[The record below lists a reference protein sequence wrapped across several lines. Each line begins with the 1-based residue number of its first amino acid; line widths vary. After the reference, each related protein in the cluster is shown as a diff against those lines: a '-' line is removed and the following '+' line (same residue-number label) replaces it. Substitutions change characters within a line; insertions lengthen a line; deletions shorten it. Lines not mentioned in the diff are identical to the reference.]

1 VEIIAGASH
10 AIFIIIVKP
19 VSNNQEDKA
28 RKRKDMTALRFSA
41 WPLLIS
47 IAFSSVITT
56 VQANETE
63 DVFGNFR
70 PNRAATAPAAPAA
83 KPAAPPTAA
92 TPPAANP
99 QPATAANADAPKAA
113 AAAPAEPEAPAKTA
127 AQLSS
132 EIWDAAR
139 SGNTAAVQAALQEGA
154 NPNSA
159 THLGETAMHAAV
171 AVGSLSTV
179 IALKNAGGN
188 INAVTSNGW
197 TPLHH
202 AARFR
207 RADIANYL
215 RTQGANSQ
223 AYTRDNPPKT
233 PLQMALDNGDMRIAR
248 ILGY

>member
-1 VEIIAGASH
+1 
-10 AIFIIIVKP
+10 
-19 VSNNQEDKA
+19 
-28 RKRKDMTALRFSA
+28 MTALRFSV

-47 IAFSSVITT
+47 MTLSSLSVS
-56 VQANETE
+56 VWADDTE
-63 DVFGNFR
+63 DIFGNFHS
-70 PNRAATAPAAPAA
+70 NRTVTLPAAPATAPAAPAVA
-83 KPAAPPTAA
+83 TPQPVAAPQTPAPQTPAPANNPPT
-92 TPPAANP
+92 TPVANANVP
-99 QPATAANADAPKAA
+99 QPAAAS
-113 AAAPAEPEAPAKTA
+113 AEPELPPKTA
-127 AQLSS
+127 EQLTS

-139 SGNTAAVQAALQEGA
+139 SGNTAAVQVALQEGA

-171 AVGSLSTV
+171 AAGSLSTV

-188 INAVTSNGW
+188 INAVTSSGW

-215 RTQGANSQ
+215 RTQGANPQ

>member
-1 VEIIAGASH
+1 
-10 AIFIIIVKP
+10 
-19 VSNNQEDKA
+19 
-28 RKRKDMTALRFSA
+28 MTALRFSA
-41 WPLLIS
+41 WSLLIS
-47 IAFSSVITT
+47 LALSSVSIA
-56 VQANETE
+56 VFANETE

-70 PNRAATAPAAPAA
+70 SNRTLTPPAAPAPKPAAPTAAAANPVAAPQAAAPNANPPAAPAA
-83 KPAAPPTAA
+83 STPA
-92 TPPAANP
+92 P
-99 QPATAANADAPKAA
+99 QA
-113 AAAPAEPEAPAKTA
+113 AAAPAEPEVPPKTA
-127 AQLSS
+127 AQLTS

-139 SGNTAAVQAALQEGA
+139 SGNTAAVQVALQEGA

-171 AVGSLSTV
+171 AAGSLSTV

-215 RTQGANSQ
+215 RKQGANPQ

>member
-1 VEIIAGASH
+1 MLYRVGSR
-10 AIFIIIVKP
+10 
-19 VSNNQEDKA
+19 QA
-28 RKRKDMTALRFSA
+28 R
-41 WPLLIS
+41 
-47 IAFSSVITT
+47 
-56 VQANETE
+56 
-63 DVFGNFR
+63 
-70 PNRAATAPAAPAA
+70 
-83 KPAAPPTAA
+83 
-92 TPPAANP
+92 
-99 QPATAANADAPKAA
+99 
-113 AAAPAEPEAPAKTA
+113 AAAPAEPEPPPKTA
-127 AQLSS
+127 EQLTS

-139 SGNTAAVQAALQEGA
+139 SGNTAAVQVALQEGA

-171 AVGSLSTV
+171 AAGSLSTV

-215 RTQGANSQ
+215 RTQGANPQ

>member
-1 VEIIAGASH
+1 
-10 AIFIIIVKP
+10 
-19 VSNNQEDKA
+19 VSNHKLNQA
-28 RKRKDMTALRFSA
+28 RKSKDMTALRFSA
-41 WPLLIS
+41 WSLLIS
-47 IAFSSVITT
+47 LALSSVS
-56 VQANETE
+56 VAVFANETE

-70 PNRAATAPAAPAA
+70 SNRTLTPPAAPAPKPAAPAA
-83 KPAAPPTAA
+83 AAPTANSPAAPAA
-92 TPPAANP
+92 SAPAP
-99 QPATAANADAPKAA
+99 QA
-113 AAAPAEPEAPAKTA
+113 AAAPAEPEVPPKTA

-139 SGNTAAVQAALQEGA
+139 SGNTAAVQVALQEGA

-171 AVGSLSTV
+171 AAGSLSTV

-215 RTQGANSQ
+215 RKQGANPQ

>member
-1 VEIIAGASH
+1 
-10 AIFIIIVKP
+10 
-19 VSNNQEDKA
+19 
-28 RKRKDMTALRFSA
+28 MTALRFSA
-41 WPLLIS
+41 WSLLIS
-47 IAFSSVITT
+47 VALSSVS
-56 VQANETE
+56 VPVLANETE

-70 PNRAATAPAAPAA
+70 SNRTVTPPAAPAA
-83 KPAAPPTAA
+83 TPVASAAPAPQPAVSPA
-92 TPPAANP
+92 SAPAANP
-99 QPATAANADAPKAA
+99 PVAPVANANAPQP
-113 AAAPAEPEAPAKTA
+113 AAAPAEPEPPPKTA
-127 AQLSS
+127 EQLTS

-139 SGNTAAVQAALQEGA
+139 SGNTAAVQVALQEGA

-171 AVGSLSTV
+171 AAGSLSTV

-215 RTQGANSQ
+215 RTQGANPQ